1 MPKQQNK
8 LRGNEAMET
17 KSRILLVDDETR
29 LLEELTPILERAGFQ
44 VITAADG
51 KAALDQVATS
61 APDLI
66 VLDVVMPHLDGREVL
81 RHLRDQDNWTPVILL
96 TQVGESFERAMALN
110 EGADDYMNK
119 PYDPHELI
127 ARIKAILRRTRRGLP
142 SLAVTQRLISDD
154 LVLDPVSHRAWL
166 DGQELTLTPKAMFLL
181 KYLMTHSDEL
191 LTRTQLLD
199 AIWGWAYDEATGPRA
214 VDARIHELRK
224 ELNDIPIKPHYIET
238 VSGQGYRFIAE
249 VRVEEP
255 ASGKGG
261 KLGK

>member
-1 MPKQQNK
+1 
-8 LRGNEAMET
+8 MET

-29 LLEELTPILERAGFQ
+29 LLEELTPILERTGFQ

-66 VLDVVMPHLDGREVL
+66 VLDVVMPQLDGREVL

-127 ARIKAILRRTRRGLP
+127 ARIKAILRRTHRGFP
-142 SLAVTQRLISDD
+142 SLAAAQRLISDN
-154 LVLDPVSHRAWL
+154 LELDQSTHRAWL
-166 DGQELTLTPKAMFLL
+166 DKRELNLSPKAMLLL
-181 KYLMTHSDEL
+181 KYLMTHPDEL
-191 LTRTQLLD
+191 LTRDRLLNT
-199 AIWGWAYDEATGPRA
+199 IWGWAYDEATGPRA

-224 ELNDIPIKPHYIET
+224 ELNDTPKEPRYIET
-238 VSGQGYRFIAE
+238 VSGQGYRFVAE
-249 VRVEEP
+249 VKVEEP

-261 KLGK
+261 KIGK